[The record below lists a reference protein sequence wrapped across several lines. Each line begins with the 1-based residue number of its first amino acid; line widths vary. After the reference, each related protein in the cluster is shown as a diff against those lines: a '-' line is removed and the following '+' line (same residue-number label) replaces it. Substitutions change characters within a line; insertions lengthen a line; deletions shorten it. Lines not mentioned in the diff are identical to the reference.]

1 MGPEIKNELD
11 EKANGCRIGL
21 LAITGVSNEKSSE
34 ALEKAKSLLEEDLR
48 GKYAQIERQELRS
61 INPMSVYVSYYKKFG
76 YTYHVLQQ
84 VESVAKGKKSM
95 SVSGLVDSMFMAE
108 MKNMI
113 LTAGHDL
120 AKISGAVSLK
130 VATGQESYVCMNGRE
145 TKTIQGD
152 IMITDDESVLSSIL
166 RGPDGR
172 TSIDE
177 ETEQVLYTIYA
188 PTGID
193 EKEIIS
199 HMDDIESYV
208 RLFSPGSNLEL
219 KTVI

>member
-1 MGPEIKNELD
+1 MKPEIKNELD

-21 LAITGVSNEKSSE
+21 LAITGVSNQKTSE
-34 ALEKAKSLLEEDLR
+34 ALEKSKSLLEEAIR
-48 GKYAQIERQELRS
+48 AKYAQMERQELKS
-61 INPMSVYVSYYKKFG
+61 LHPMSVYVSYYKKFG

-84 VESVAKGKKSM
+84 IESVAKGKKSM

-130 VATGQESYVCMNGRE
+130 VASGKETYVCMNGRE
-145 TKTIQGD
+145 AKTVPDD
-152 IMITDDESVLSSIL
+152 IMITDGESVISSIL

-177 ETEQVLYTIYA
+177 KTEQALYTIYA
-188 PTGID
+188 PAGIE

-208 RLFSPGSNLEL
+208 RLFSPGTSVAI

>member
-1 MGPEIKNELD
+1 MRPEIKNELD
-11 EKANGCRIGL
+11 ERANGCRIGL
-21 LAITGVSNEKSSE
+21 LAVTNVTNPKTSE
-34 ALEKAKSLLEEDLR
+34 ALEKAKSLLEEELR

-61 INPMSVYVSYYKKFG
+61 LHPMSVYVSYYKKFG
-76 YTYHVLQQ
+76 YTYHVL
-84 VESVAKGKKSM
+84 
-95 SVSGLVDSMFMAE
+95 
-108 MKNMI
+108 
-113 LTAGHDL
+113 
-120 AKISGAVSLK
+120 
-130 VATGQESYVCMNGRE
+130 
-145 TKTIQGD
+145 QGD

>member
-1 MGPEIKNELD
+1 MKPEFKNELD

-21 LAITGVSNEKSSE
+21 LAVTNVTNPKTSE
-34 ALEKAKSLLEEDLR
+34 VLEKAKSLLEESAR
-48 GKYAQIERQELRS
+48 EKYAQIERQELKS
-61 INPMSVYVSYYKKFG
+61 LHPMSIYVSYYKKFG

-120 AKISGAVSLK
+120 KKISGAVSLK
-130 VATGQESYVCMNGRE
+130 VAAGEEAYVCMNGRE
-145 TKTIQGD
+145 ANTIPGD
-152 IMITDDESVLSSIL
+152 IMITDGESVISSIL

-172 TSIDE
+172 TSIDAGTE
-177 ETEQVLYTIYA
+177 EVLYTVYA
-188 PTGID
+188 PAGIE
-193 EKEIIS
+193 EKEILS
-199 HMDDIESYV
+199 HMNDIESYV
-208 RLFSPGSNLEL
+208 RLFSPELNVAL

>member
-1 MGPEIKNELD
+1 MKPEFKNELD

-21 LAITGVSNEKSSE
+21 LAVTNVTNPKTSE
-34 ALEKAKSLLEEDLR
+34 VLEKAKSLLEESAR
-48 GKYAQIERQELRS
+48 EKYAQIERQELKS
-61 INPMSVYVSYYKKFG
+61 IHPMSVYVSYYKKFG

-120 AKISGAVSLK
+120 AKIRGAVSLK
-130 VATGQESYVCMNGRE
+130 VATGEEAYICMNGKE
-145 TKTIQGD
+145 TKTIPGD
-152 IMITDDESVLSSIL
+152 IMITDGESVLSSIL

-172 TSIDE
+172 TSIDTGTE
-177 ETEQVLYTIYA
+177 EVLYTVYA
-188 PTGID
+188 PAGIE
-193 EKEIIS
+193 EKEILS
-199 HMDDIESYV
+199 HMNDIESYV
-208 RLFSPGSNLEL
+208 RLFSPELNVAL

>member
-1 MGPEIKNELD
+1 
-11 EKANGCRIGL
+11 
-21 LAITGVSNEKSSE
+21 
-34 ALEKAKSLLEEDLR
+34 
-48 GKYAQIERQELRS
+48 
-61 INPMSVYVSYYKKFG
+61 MSVYVSYYKKFG

-95 SVSGLVDSMFMAE
+95 SVSGLVNSMFMAE

>member
-1 MGPEIKNELD
+1 MKPEFKNELD

-21 LAITGVSNEKSSE
+21 LEVTGVTNPKTSE
-34 ALEKAKSLLEEDLR
+34 VLEKAKSLLEESVR
-48 GKYAQIERQELRS
+48 EKYAQIERQELKS
-61 INPMSVYVSYYKKFG
+61 IHPMSIYVSYYKKFG

-120 AKISGAVSLK
+120 SKISEAVSLK
-130 VATGQESYVCMNGRE
+130 VATGEEAYVCMNGKE
-145 TKTIQGD
+145 TKTVPGD
-152 IMITDDESVLSSIL
+152 IMITDEESVLSSIL

-172 TSIDE
+172 TSIDTG
-177 ETEQVLYTIYA
+177 TEKVLYTVYA
-188 PTGID
+188 PAGIE
-193 EKEIIS
+193 EKEILS

-208 RLFSPGSNLEL
+208 RLFSPELNIAL
-219 KTVI
+219 KTVV

>member
-1 MGPEIKNELD
+1 MKPEIKNELD

-21 LAITGVSNEKSSE
+21 LAITGVINQKSSE
-34 ALEKAKSLLEEDLR
+34 TLEKAKSLLEEDLR

-61 INPMSVYVSYYKKFG
+61 IHPMSVYVSYYKKFG

-130 VATGQESYVCMNGRE
+130 VASGEETYICMNGRE
-145 TKTIQGD
+145 VKTVPGD
-152 IMITDDESVLSSIL
+152 IMITDGESVISSIL

-172 TSIDE
+172 TSIDKA
-177 ETEQVLYTIYA
+177 TEQVLYTIYA
-188 PTGID
+188 PAGIE
-193 EKEIIS
+193 EKEILS

-208 RLFSPGSNLEL
+208 RLFSPELNIAL
-219 KTVI
+219 KTVV

>member
-1 MGPEIKNELD
+1 L
-11 EKANGCRIGL
+11 
-21 LAITGVSNEKSSE
+21 
-34 ALEKAKSLLEEDLR
+34 KSLH
-48 GKYAQIERQELRS
+48 
-61 INPMSVYVSYYKKFG
+61 PMSVYVSYYKKFG

-84 VESVAKGKKSM
+84 VESVAKGKKSV

-130 VATGQESYVCMNGRE
+130 VATGEEAYVCMNGKE
-145 TKTIQGD
+145 TKTVPGD
-152 IMITDDESVLSSIL
+152 IMITDGESVLSSIL

-172 TSIDE
+172 TSIDAG
-177 ETEQVLYTIYA
+177 TEKVLYTVYA
-188 PTGID
+188 PAGIA
-193 EKEIIS
+193 EKEILS
-199 HMDDIESYV
+199 HMNDIESYA
-208 RLFSPGSNLEL
+208 RLFSPELNVEL

>member
-1 MGPEIKNELD
+1 MKPEIKNELD

-21 LAITGVSNEKSSE
+21 LAITGVSNQKTSE
-34 ALEKAKSLLEEDLR
+34 ALEKTKSLLEGAVRE
-48 GKYAQIERQELRS
+48 KYAQMERQELRS
-61 INPMSVYVSYYKKFG
+61 THPMSVYVSYYKKFG

-84 VESVAKGKKSM
+84 IESVAKGKKSM
-95 SVSGLVDSMFMAE
+95 NVSGLVDSMFMAE

-130 VATGQESYVCMNGRE
+130 VASGEETYVCMNGRE
-145 TKTIQGD
+145 VKTVPGD
-152 IMITDDESVLSSIL
+152 IMITDGESVISSIL

-177 ETEQVLYTIYA
+177 KTEQALYTIYA
-188 PTGID
+188 PAGID

-208 RLFSPGSNLEL
+208 RLFSPGASVAL

>member
-1 MGPEIKNELD
+1 MKPEFKNELD

-21 LAITGVSNEKSSE
+21 LAVTNVTNPKTSE
-34 ALEKAKSLLEEDLR
+34 VLEKAKSLLEESVR
-48 GKYAQIERQELRS
+48 EKYAQIERQELKS
-61 INPMSVYVSYYKKFG
+61 IHPMSIYVSYYKKFG

-120 AKISGAVSLK
+120 SKISEAVSLK
-130 VATGQESYVCMNGRE
+130 VATGEEAYVCMNGKE
-145 TKTIQGD
+145 TKTVPGD
-152 IMITDDESVLSSIL
+152 IMITDEESVLSSIL

-172 TSIDE
+172 TSIDTG
-177 ETEQVLYTIYA
+177 TEKVLYTVYA
-188 PTGID
+188 PAGIE
-193 EKEIIS
+193 EKEILS

-208 RLFSPGSNLEL
+208 RLFSPELNIAL
-219 KTVI
+219 KTVV

>member
-1 MGPEIKNELD
+1 MKPEIKNELD
-11 EKANGCRIGL
+11 ERANGCRIGL
-21 LAITGVSNEKSSE
+21 LALTNVKNPKTSE

-48 GKYAQIERQELRS
+48 GKYAQIERQELKS
-61 INPMSVYVSYYKKFG
+61 LHPMSVYVSYYKKFG

-108 MKNMI
+108 MKNML

-130 VATGQESYVCMNGRE
+130 VATGEEAYVCMNGKE
-145 TKTIQGD
+145 TKTVPGD
-152 IMITDDESVLSSIL
+152 IMITDGESVLSSIL

-172 TSIDE
+172 TSIDAG
-177 ETEQVLYTIYA
+177 TEKVLYTVYA
-188 PTGID
+188 PAGIA
-193 EKEIIS
+193 EKEILS
-199 HMDDIESYV
+199 HMNDIESYA
-208 RLFSPGSNLEL
+208 RLFSPELNVEL

>member
-1 MGPEIKNELD
+1 
-11 EKANGCRIGL
+11 
-21 LAITGVSNEKSSE
+21 
-34 ALEKAKSLLEEDLR
+34 
-48 GKYAQIERQELRS
+48 
-61 INPMSVYVSYYKKFG
+61 
-76 YTYHVLQQ
+76 
-84 VESVAKGKKSM
+84 
-95 SVSGLVDSMFMAE
+95 
-108 MKNMI
+108 
-113 LTAGHDL
+113 
-120 AKISGAVSLK
+120 
-130 VATGQESYVCMNGRE
+130 MNGRE